1 MPHPNE
7 KSRMPTPSRATL
19 SRKLRALEKMF
30 ARASSGRRVTFQVT
44 TGAPRAP
51 ERTGVARCGVA
62 AVEITPS
69 VPVAMAGY
77 SLAGTTAKGVRHPL
91 FARALYIDDGVGH
104 TAALCFVDLWCA
116 SRYLLHQAAAYT
128 STGAAGIGPSQL
140 ILAGTHTHAGPGNY
154 FGNTLYDTIVSSD
167 VLSGFQKKTAD
178 ALAAVIAKCVNQA
191 ALSAVPARLGVASA
205 PVWYVS
211 RNRAHPAFLENKEA
225 ATWNVDGPGQGA
237 PPDLP
242 NVSHFA
248 IDPRVFCLAAVSQAT
263 NTLLGAFATFSC
275 HATALGEKNDEIDS
289 DWPGVA
295 CNLAAQ
301 ALASPSGGQPVVALA
316 DSAGADITPMQ
327 CDGNHGDDLVQRAG
341 QAVGRGIVQAARQ
354 AVQDAGAFTVE
365 IHYAE
370 LSPSLE
376 TPVVACLEEA
386 LQSPK
391 SRHAWAIG
399 APAFG
404 GATDGHSSLFPH
416 VVQESMVSETFDHKD
431 PQFPKSLGLPGVEA
445 ILQKLFRLE
454 PADFVPIHT
463 LKVAGHQFATY
474 PGEPT
479 ITTAF
484 RLERALKAATGA
496 ASASIIGYAGDYS
509 GYYPTHEEYMLQRYE
524 GASMIRG
531 RHASQAISDALVDLA
546 TSRSIF
552 NPPPRVKFSR
562 FVSSEPRRTK
572 D

>member
-1 MPHPNE
+1 
-7 KSRMPTPSRATL
+7 
-19 SRKLRALEKMF
+19 
-30 ARASSGRRVTFQVT
+30 
-44 TGAPRAP
+44 
-51 ERTGVARCGVA
+51 
-62 AVEITPS
+62 
-69 VPVAMAGY
+69 
-77 SLAGTTAKGVRHPL
+77 
-91 FARALYIDDGVGH
+91 
-104 TAALCFVDLWCA
+104 
-116 SRYLLHQAAAYT
+116 
-128 STGAAGIGPSQL
+128 
-140 ILAGTHTHAGPGNY
+140 
-154 FGNTLYDTIVSSD
+154 
-167 VLSGFQKKTAD
+167 
-178 ALAAVIAKCVNQA
+178 
-191 ALSAVPARLGVASA
+191 
-205 PVWYVS
+205 
-211 RNRAHPAFLENKEA
+211 
-225 ATWNVDGPGQGA
+225 
-237 PPDLP
+237 
-242 NVSHFA
+242 
-248 IDPRVFCLAAVSQAT
+248 
-263 NTLLGAFATFSC
+263 
-275 HATALGEKNDEIDS
+275 
-289 DWPGVA
+289 
-295 CNLAAQ
+295 
-301 ALASPSGGQPVVALA
+301 
-316 DSAGADITPMQ
+316 MQ
-327 CDGNHGDDLVQRAG
+327 CDGKHGDDLVQRAG
-341 QAVGRGIVQAARQ
+341 QAVGSGIVQAARQ
-354 AVQDAGAFTVE
+354 AVQNAGAFTVE

-463 LKVAGHQFATY
+463 LKVGAISLATY

-484 RLERALKAATGA
+484 VSRGLSEARYRGRVG
-496 ASASIIGYAGDYS
+496 SIIGYAGDYS

-562 FVSSEPRRTK
+562 LVSNEPRRTK

>member
-1 MPHPNE
+1 MPA
-7 KSRMPTPSRATL
+7 PSRSAM

-30 ARASSGRRVTFQVT
+30 ARASSRRRVTFQVNTGT
-44 TGAPRAP
+44 TRVP
-51 ERTGVARCGVA
+51 EPTGVARCGVA
-62 AVEITPS
+62 TIDITPS

-77 SLAGTTAKGVRHPL
+77 SLAGTTAKRVRNPL
-91 FARALYIDDGVGH
+91 FARALYIDDGAGH
-104 TAALCFVDLWCA
+104 TAALCFLDLWCA

-128 STGAAGIGPSQL
+128 STGAAGIGAPQL

-167 VLSGFQKKTAD
+167 LSGFHKETAD
-178 ALAAVIAKCVNQA
+178 DLAVAIAQCVNQA
-191 ALSAVPARLGVASA
+191 AQSAVPARLGVASA
-205 PVWYVS
+205 PVWGVS
-211 RNRAHPAFLENKEA
+211 RNRAYPAFLENKEG

-237 PPDLP
+237 PAGLPD
-242 NVSHFA
+242 VSHLA

-275 HATALGEKNDEIDS
+275 HATALGEKNELIDP

-301 ALASPSGGQPVVALA
+301 ALINSSGDQPIVALA

-327 CDGNHGDDLVQRAG
+327 CDKVHGIALAHQVG
-341 QAVGRGIVQAARQ
+341 QEVASGIVQAARQ
-354 AVQDAGAFTVE
+354 AVQNAGAFTVE

-376 TPVVACLEEA
+376 LPEVACLEKA
-386 LQSPK
+386 LPPPK

-404 GATDGHSSLFPH
+404 GATDGHSSLFPLI
-416 VVQESMVSETFDHKD
+416 VQESMVSEDFDHKD

-445 ILQKLFRLE
+445 ILQAVFRLA
-454 PADFVPIHT
+454 PSDFVPIHT
-463 LKVAGHQFATY
+463 LKVAGHQFVTY

-484 RLERALKAATGA
+484 RLEKALKATTGVG
-496 ASASIIGYAGDYS
+496 SASIIGYAGDYS

-531 RHASQAISDALVDLA
+531 RHASQLISDALVNLA
-546 TSRSIF
+546 SSSSTF
-552 NPPPRVKFSR
+552 TLPTTVKFSR
-562 FVSSEPRRTK
+562 LVPGKT
-572 D
+572 

>member
-1 MPHPNE
+1 MTAS
-7 KSRMPTPSRATL
+7 SRSAL
-19 SRKLRALEKMF
+19 ARKLRALEKMF
-30 ARASSGRRVTFQVT
+30 ASASSRRRITFQVK
-44 TGAPRAP
+44 TGIARAP
-51 ERTGVARCGVA
+51 ERTGVTRCGVA
-62 AVEITPS
+62 TAEITPNL
-69 VPVAMAGY
+69 PVAMGGY
-77 SLAGTTAKGVRHPL
+77 SLAGKTAKRVGHPL
-91 FARALYIDDGVGH
+91 FARALYIDDGAGH

-116 SRYLLHQAAAYT
+116 SRYLLHRVAADT
-128 STGAAGIGPSQL
+128 STAAAGIGAPQL

-167 VLSGFQKKTAD
+167 LSGFHRTNAD
-178 ALAAVIAKCVNQA
+178 ALAVAIAQCVNQA
-191 ALSAVPARLGVASA
+191 AQSAVPARLGVASA
-205 PVWYVS
+205 PVWRIS
-211 RNRAHPAFLENKEA
+211 RNRAYPAFLENKEA
-225 ATWNVDGPGQGA
+225 ATWNFDGPGQGA
-237 PPDLP
+237 PADLP
-242 NVSHFA
+242 DVSHFA

-275 HATALGEKNDEIDS
+275 HATALGEKNELIDP

-301 ALASPSGGQPVVALA
+301 ALTNSSGDQPVIALA

-327 CDGNHGDDLVQRAG
+327 CDKVHGTALANHVG
-341 QAVGRGIVQAARQ
+341 QEVATGIVEAARQ
-354 AVQDAGAFTVE
+354 AVQNADAFTVE
-365 IHYAE
+365 IKYSE

-376 TPVVACLEEA
+376 LPDIACLEKA
-386 LQSPK
+386 LPPPK

-404 GATDGHSSLFPH
+404 GATDGHSSLFPLI
-416 VVQESMVSETFDHKD
+416 VQESMVSEDFDHKD

-445 ILQKLFRLE
+445 ILQAVFRLA

-484 RLERALKAATGA
+484 RLENALKATTGA
-496 ASASIIGYAGDYS
+496 GSASIIGYAGDYS

-531 RHASQAISDALVDLA
+531 RHASQLVSDAIVNLA
-546 TSRSIF
+546 TSRSTF
-552 NPPPRVKFSR
+552 RLPATVKFSR
-562 FVSSEPRRTK
+562 LVPGKT
-572 D
+572 